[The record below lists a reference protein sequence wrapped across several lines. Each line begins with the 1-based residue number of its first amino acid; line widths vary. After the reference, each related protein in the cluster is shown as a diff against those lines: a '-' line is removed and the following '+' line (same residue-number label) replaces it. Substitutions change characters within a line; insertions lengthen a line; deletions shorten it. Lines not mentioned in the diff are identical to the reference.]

1 MKAKNKKK
9 KMNTYLKYGLLML
22 ACVLIG
28 MFVGMLL
35 EKAEDGLGAFGSI
48 AENMANVIKI
58 HALEI
63 VKALFLFEI
72 LAGEISFGR
81 LKKLWNALET
91 ADDETGDRIDY
102 ETEKAG
108 AIGTAMLG
116 VLTLLTTIVATNVM
130 SKQYFTTLELAAL
143 LKVLG
148 SLVIFILAY
157 IYSGYWGVRLI
168 KLEQKM
174 DPTKKG
180 DPISVKFQMEYV
192 ESCDEAEKELIYQ
205 SAFHSFTMMSQ
216 CYGVAMAAAMLLH
229 MIWNTGITVVIF
241 VGILQILNNLFYL
254 KYAVQKKGKKLNG

>member
-1 MKAKNKKK
+1 MKTKNK
-9 KMNTYLKYGLLML
+9 KMNTYLKYGLIML
-22 ACVLIG
+22 VCVLIG
-28 MFVGMLL
+28 MFVGMLIRM
-35 EKAEDGLGAFGSI
+35 AEGGLGAFGSMVGN
-48 AENMANVIKI
+48 AADVLKI
-58 HALEI
+58 YALEI
-63 VKALFLFEI
+63 VGVLFLFEI
-72 LAGEISFGR
+72 LAGETFLEK
-81 LKKLWNALET
+81 LKNLWKALET

-108 AIGTAMLG
+108 AIGTAVLG
-116 VLTLLTTIVATNVM
+116 VVTLLATIVVTNVM
-130 SKQYFTTLELAAL
+130 SKQYFTTLDLAAL

-148 SLVIFILAY
+148 SFVIFILVY
-157 IYSGYWGVRLI
+157 VYSGYWGVRLV

-180 DPISVKFQMEYV
+180 DPASMKFQMEYV

-216 CYGVAMAAAMLLH
+216 CYGVALAAAMILH
-229 MIWNTGITVVIF
+229 MIWNTGITAVIF

>member
-1 MKAKNKKK
+1 MKAKNKK
-9 KMNTYLKYGLLML
+9 MNSYLKYGLIML

-28 MFVGMLL
+28 MFVGMLIRM
-35 EKAEDGLGAFGSI
+35 AEGGLGAFGSMV
-48 AENMANVIKI
+48 ENAADVFKI
-58 HALEI
+58 YALEI
-63 VKALFLFEI
+63 VGVMFLFEI
-72 LAGEISFGR
+72 LAGEIYLR
-81 LKKLWNALET
+81 KLKKLWNVLED
-91 ADDETGDRIDY
+91 ADDETGDHISY

-108 AIGTAMLG
+108 AIGTAMIG
-116 VLTLLTTIVATNVM
+116 VITLLATIVVTNVM
-130 SKQYFTTLELAAL
+130 SKQYFTTLDLAAL

-148 SLVIFILAY
+148 SFVIFILVY
-157 IYSGYWGVRLI
+157 VYSGYWGVRLV

-180 DPISVKFQMEYV
+180 DPTSMKFQMEYV

-216 CYGVAMAAAMLLH
+216 CYGVALAAAMILH
-229 MIWNTGITVVIF
+229 MIWNTGITAVIF